1 MGIKFVD
8 LTRQYLTIKKEID
21 KVIQECLMNADFIGG
36 SRIKNFEMNLLNILK
51 LNIVLDI
58 HDSTYHN

>member
-36 SRIKNFEMNLLNILK
+36 SRIKLRE
-51 LNIVLDI
+51 
-58 HDSTYHN
+58 